1 MMKWRKYSYPLNL
14 QLFADGD
21 GGGTGEGAGAAG
33 AGSGAPGDPG
43 AGEGD
48 KGGSGK
54 VSFSAEQQAEVDRIL
69 GERLNKAQSKWDK
82 DLQDKLE
89 AAKTEAEK
97 LAKMNAEQKAEHER
111 QKREKALADRESD
124 ITRRELRATALEQL
138 SEKKLPL
145 SLAEVLVYTD
155 ADATNKSLEAVEKA
169 FREAVEAG
177 VNDRLK
183 GDPPGGGGGKG
194 SPAST
199 GTNYAKAANDSGKA
213 PAAALNPWG

>member
-1 MMKWRKYSYPLNL
+1 MLKWSKYRYPLNL

-21 GGGTGEGAGAAG
+21 GGGEGAGAPSAG
-33 AGSGAPGDPG
+33 GGSDGGSG

-48 KGGSGK
+48 KGAGDGGGK
-54 VSFSAEQQAEVDRIL
+54 SFSQEDLNKIL
-69 GERLNKAQSKWDK
+69 SERLGKEKSKWEK
-82 DLQDKLE
+82 DLQTKLDE
-89 AAKTEAEK
+89 AKTEAEK
-97 LAKMNAEQKAEHER
+97 LAKMNAEDKAEHER

-177 VNDRLK
+177 VNERLK

-194 SPAST
+194 TPAST
-199 GTNYAKAANDSGKA
+199 GSNYAKAANESGKA